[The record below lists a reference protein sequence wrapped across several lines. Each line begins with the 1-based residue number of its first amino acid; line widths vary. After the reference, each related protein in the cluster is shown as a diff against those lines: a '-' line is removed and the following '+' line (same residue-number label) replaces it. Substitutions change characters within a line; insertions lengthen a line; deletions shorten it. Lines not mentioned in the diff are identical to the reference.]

1 MTMVFAFCV
10 REVRLV
16 WKAVCDDLAG
26 HVRVPRRDPAS
37 PSGGDCGCEPGEP
50 VLVPT
55 DLDVVFGQVA
65 VGYPDET
72 GDVAHGGSSARDRRS
87 RSPIERADSGL
98 LADGII
104 GVPTAPRGRA
114 EIHPRW
120 SARAVDPRYHSSCVC
135 VTVRPS
141 VQWRWCGG
149 DGSGMTWQLC
159 ACSPRVSAAKAGRS
173 DKPNGARTGTVLEFC
188 RYLSSCDL
196 QPFAS
201 RSCPGTL

>member
-26 HVRVPRRDPAS
+26 HVRVSRRDPAS

-72 GDVAHGGSSARDRRS
+72 GDVARGGSGARDRVVADPFS
-87 RSPIERADSGL
+87 ERQRTRLTASSACRRRPGDALKFTRDGPHEPSTL
-98 LADGII
+98 VITLAY
-104 GVPTAPRGRA
+104 A
-114 EIHPRW
+114 
-120 SARAVDPRYHSSCVC
+120 
-135 VTVRPS
+135 
-141 VQWRWCGG
+141 
-149 DGSGMTWQLC
+149 
-159 ACSPRVSAAKAGRS
+159 
-173 DKPNGARTGTVLEFC
+173 
-188 RYLSSCDL
+188 
-196 QPFAS
+196 
-201 RSCPGTL
+201 